1 MPINNRAEY
10 EQAIARANALSD
22 APEGSQ
28 QAQERA
34 ELAADLRAWD
44 EKHRGENAHGPDS
57 DTDVSLESPDDM
69 SVSGL
74 PFNLGKLNAR

>member
-1 MPINNRAEY
+1 MPIKSRAEY
-10 EQAIARANALSD
+10 DHAVARANTLSD

-28 QAQERA
+28 QAEERA
-34 ELAADLRAWD
+34 TLTADLRAWD
-44 EKHRGENAHGPDS
+44 DAHRGENANGPDS
-57 DTDVSLESPDDM
+57 DTDASLESPDDM